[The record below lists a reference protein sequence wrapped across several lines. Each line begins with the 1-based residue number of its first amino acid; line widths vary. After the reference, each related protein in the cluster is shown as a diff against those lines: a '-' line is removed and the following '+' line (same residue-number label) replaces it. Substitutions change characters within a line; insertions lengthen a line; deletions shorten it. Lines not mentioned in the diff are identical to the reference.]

1 LNLYI
6 VTGLSGAGKTN
17 ALRTFEDNNYY
28 CIDNLPAKLL
38 PNAIQDLE
46 NNQIK
51 SVAISIDSRSLNIE
65 MLPEILEKLKLL
77 KISFKLIFLTASI
90 EQIIKR
96 FNESRRKHP
105 LNKNNSS
112 LREAI
117 VKDQETLSMI
127 EDDFIHIDT
136 SNLNLTSLN
145 VKINDLIDSKL
156 SFHIHLSSFAYK
168 KAIPLDIDF
177 IFDVRELPNPFY
189 KDDLKKLTGLDK
201 PLKKYL
207 LELEETKEI
216 IQDISS
222 FLRPRI
228 KRYLLQGRK
237 YLAIGFG
244 CTGGRH
250 RSVFI
255 TEEIAN
261 IIKNNNNDDLYV
273 STFHRELNV

>member
-1 LNLYI
+1 MNLYI
-6 VTGLSGAGKTN
+6 ITGLSGAGKTN
-17 ALRTFEDNNYY
+17 ALRTFEDNNFY

-38 PNAIQDLE
+38 SNAIQDLE

-65 MLPEILEKLKLL
+65 MLPEILEELKLL

-105 LNKNNSS
+105 LSKNKTS

-117 VKDQETLSMI
+117 VKDQEILSMI
-127 EDDFIHIDT
+127 EDDYIHIDT

-207 LELEETKEI
+207 LEFEETKEI

-222 FLRPRI
+222 FLGPRI
-228 KRYLLQGRK
+228 KKYALQGRK

-261 IIKNNNNDDLYV
+261 IIKNNNNDLHV

>member
-1 LNLYI
+1 MNLYI
-6 VTGLSGAGKTN
+6 ITGLSGAGKTN
-17 ALRTFEDNNYY
+17 ALRTFEDNNFY

-38 PNAIQDLE
+38 SNAIQDLE

-65 MLPEILEKLKLL
+65 MLPEILEELKLL

-105 LNKNNSS
+105 LSKNKTS

-117 VKDQETLSMI
+117 VKDQEILSMI
-127 EDDFIHIDT
+127 EDDYIHIDT

-189 KDDLKKLTGLDK
+189 KDDLKNLTGLDK
-201 PLKKYL
+201 PLKEYL
-207 LELEETKEI
+207 LNFEETKEI
-216 IQDISS
+216 IQDITS

-228 KRYLLQGRK
+228 KKYELQGRK

-261 IIKNNNNDDLYV
+261 IIKNNNNDLHV
-273 STFHRELNV
+273 STFHRELDV

>member
-1 LNLYI
+1 MNLYI
-6 VTGLSGAGKTN
+6 ITGLSGAGKTN

-46 NNQIK
+46 NNHIS

-65 MLPEILEKLKLL
+65 MLPEILEELKLL

-105 LNKNNSS
+105 LSKNKTS

-117 VKDQETLSMI
+117 VKDQEILSMI
-127 EDDFIHIDT
+127 EDDYIQIDT

-201 PLKKYL
+201 PLKEYL
-207 LELEETKEI
+207 LNFEETKEI
-216 IQDISS
+216 IQDITS

-228 KRYLLQGRK
+228 KKYKLQGRK

-261 IIKNNNNDDLYV
+261 IIKNNNNDLHV
-273 STFHRELNV
+273 STFHRELDV

>member
-1 LNLYI
+1 MNLYI
-6 VTGLSGAGKTN
+6 ITGLSGAGKTN
-17 ALRTFEDNNYY
+17 ALRTFEDNNFY

-38 PNAIQDLE
+38 PNAIQELE
-46 NNQIK
+46 NNLIK
-51 SVAISIDSRSLNIE
+51 SIAISIDSRSLNIE
-65 MLPEILEKLKLL
+65 MLPEILEELKQL

-105 LNKNNSS
+105 LSKNKTS

-117 VKDQETLSMI
+117 VKDQEILSMI
-127 EDDFIHIDT
+127 EDDYIHIDT
-136 SNLNLTSLN
+136 SNLNLTSLS

-189 KDDLKKLTGLDK
+189 KDDLKNLTGLDK

-207 LELEETKEI
+207 LEFEETKEI
-216 IQDISS
+216 IEDISS

-228 KRYLLQGRK
+228 KKYGLQGRK

-261 IIKNNNNDDLYV
+261 IIKNNNNDLYV
-273 STFHRELNV
+273 STFHRELDV

>member
-1 LNLYI
+1 MNLYI
-6 VTGLSGAGKTN
+6 ITGLSGAGKTN

-38 PNAIQDLE
+38 PNAIQDLK
-46 NNQIK
+46 NNLIK
-51 SVAISIDSRSLNIE
+51 SAAISIDSRSLNIE
-65 MLPEILEKLKLL
+65 MLPEILEELKLL

-105 LNKNNSS
+105 LSKNKTS

-117 VKDQETLSMI
+117 IKDQEILSMI
-127 EDDFIHIDT
+127 EDDYIHIDT

-189 KDDLKKLTGLDK
+189 KDYLKNLTGLDN

-207 LELEETKEI
+207 LEFEETKEI
-216 IQDISS
+216 IEDISS

-228 KRYLLQGRK
+228 KKYELQGRK

-261 IIKNNNNDDLYV
+261 IIKNNNNDLHV
-273 STFHRELNV
+273 STFHRELDV

>member
-1 LNLYI
+1 LNLFI
-6 VTGLSGAGKTN
+6 ITGLSGAGKTN

-65 MLPEILEKLKLL
+65 MLPEILEELKLL

-105 LNKNNSS
+105 LSKNKTS

-117 VKDQETLSMI
+117 VKDQEILSII
-127 EDDFIHIDT
+127 EDDYIHIDT

-145 VKINDLIDSKL
+145 IKINDLIDSKL

-207 LELEETKEI
+207 LEFEETREI
-216 IQDISS
+216 IHDISS

-228 KRYLLQGRK
+228 KKYGLQGRK

-261 IIKNNNNDDLYV
+261 IIKNNNNDLHV
-273 STFHRELNV
+273 STFHRELDV

>member
-1 LNLYI
+1 MNLYI
-6 VTGLSGAGKTN
+6 ITGLSGAGKTN

-51 SVAISIDSRSLNIE
+51 SIAISIDSRSLNIE

-105 LNKNNSS
+105 LSKNKTS

-117 VKDQETLSMI
+117 VKDQEILSMI

-168 KAIPLDIDF
+168 KVIPLDIDF

-189 KDDLKKLTGLDK
+189 KDDLKNLTGLDK

-207 LELEETKEI
+207 LEFEETKEI

-222 FLRPRI
+222 FLKPRI
-228 KRYLLQGRK
+228 KKYGLQGRK

-261 IIKNNNNDDLYV
+261 IIKNNNNDLHV
-273 STFHRELNV
+273 STFHRELDV

>member
-1 LNLYI
+1 MNLYI
-6 VTGLSGAGKTN
+6 ITGLSGAGKTN

-38 PNAIQDLE
+38 PNAIQDLK
-46 NNQIK
+46 NNLIK
-51 SVAISIDSRSLNIE
+51 SAAISIDSRSLNIE
-65 MLPEILEKLKLL
+65 MLPEILEELKLL

-105 LNKNNSS
+105 LSKNKTS

-117 VKDQETLSMI
+117 VKDQEILSMI
-127 EDDFIHIDT
+127 EDDYIHIDT

-189 KDDLKKLTGLDK
+189 KDNLKNLTGLDK
-201 PLKKYL
+201 PLKEYL
-207 LELEETKEI
+207 LNFEETKEI
-216 IQDISS
+216 IQDITS

-228 KRYLLQGRK
+228 KKYELQGRK

-261 IIKNNNNDDLYV
+261 IIKNNNNDLHV
-273 STFHRELNV
+273 STFHRELDV

>member
-1 LNLYI
+1 MNLYI
-6 VTGLSGAGKTN
+6 ITGLSGAGKTN

-65 MLPEILEKLKLL
+65 MLPEILEELKLL

-105 LNKNNSS
+105 LSKNKTS

-117 VKDQETLSMI
+117 VKDQEILSMI
-127 EDDFIHIDT
+127 EDDYIHIDT

-189 KDDLKKLTGLDK
+189 KDDLKNLTGLDK

-207 LELEETKEI
+207 LEFEETKEI

-228 KRYLLQGRK
+228 KKYGLQGRK

-261 IIKNNNNDDLYV
+261 IIKNNNNDLHV
-273 STFHRELNV
+273 STFHRELDV

>member
-1 LNLYI
+1 MNLFI
-6 VTGLSGAGKTN
+6 ITGLSGAGKTN

-46 NNQIK
+46 NNQIT

-77 KISFKLIFLTASI
+77 NISFKLIFLTATI
-90 EQIIKR
+90 DQIIKR

-105 LNKNNSS
+105 LSKNKTS

-117 VKDQETLSMI
+117 VKDQEILSMI
-127 EDDFIHIDT
+127 DDYIHIDT

-145 VKINDLIDSKL
+145 IKINDLIDSKL

-189 KDDLKKLTGLDK
+189 KDDLKKLTGLNK

-207 LELEETKEI
+207 LEFEETKEI

-228 KRYLLQGRK
+228 KKYTLQGRK

-261 IIKNNNNDDLYV
+261 IIKNNNNDLHV

>member
-6 VTGLSGAGKTN
+6 ITGLSGAGKTN
-17 ALRTFEDNNYY
+17 ALRTFEDNNFY

-38 PNAIQDLE
+38 PNAIQELE
-46 NNQIK
+46 NNLIK

-65 MLPEILEKLKLL
+65 MLPEILEELKQL

-105 LNKNNSS
+105 LSKNKTS

-117 VKDQETLSMI
+117 VKDQEILSMI
-127 EDDFIHIDT
+127 EDDYIHIDT
-136 SNLNLTSLN
+136 SNLNLTSLSI
-145 VKINDLIDSKL
+145 KINDLIDSKL

-189 KDDLKKLTGLDK
+189 KDDLKNLTGLDK

-207 LELEETKEI
+207 LEFEETKEI
-216 IQDISS
+216 IEDISS

-228 KRYLLQGRK
+228 KKYGLQGRK

-261 IIKNNNNDDLYV
+261 IIKNNNNDLYV
-273 STFHRELNV
+273 STFHRELDV

>member
-1 LNLYI
+1 LNLFI
-6 VTGLSGAGKTN
+6 ITGLSGAGKTN

-38 PNAIQDLE
+38 SNAIQDLE

-65 MLPEILEKLKLL
+65 MLPEILNELKLL

-105 LNKNNSS
+105 LSKNKTS

-117 VKDQETLSMI
+117 VKDQEILSML
-127 EDDFIHIDT
+127 EDDYIHIDT

-207 LELEETKEI
+207 LEFEETREI
-216 IQDISS
+216 IHDISS

-228 KRYLLQGRK
+228 KKYGLQGRK

-261 IIKNNNNDDLYV
+261 IIKNNNNDLHV
-273 STFHRELNV
+273 STFHRELDV

>member
-6 VTGLSGAGKTN
+6 ITGLSGAGKTN

-46 NNQIK
+46 SNQIK

-65 MLPEILEKLKLL
+65 MLPEILEELKLL

-105 LNKNNSS
+105 LSKNKTS

-117 VKDQETLSMI
+117 VKDQEILSML
-127 EDDFIHIDT
+127 EDYYIHIDT

-145 VKINDLIDSKL
+145 KKINDLIDSKL

-189 KDDLKKLTGLDK
+189 KDDLKNLTGLDLS
-201 PLKKYL
+201 LKKYL
-207 LELEETKEI
+207 LEFEETKEI

-228 KRYLLQGRK
+228 KKYGLQGRK

-261 IIKNNNNDDLYV
+261 IIKNNNNDLHV
-273 STFHRELNV
+273 STFHRELDV

>member
-1 LNLYI
+1 MNLFI
-6 VTGLSGAGKTN
+6 ITGLSGAGKTN

-65 MLPEILEKLKLL
+65 MLPEILEELKLL

-105 LNKNNSS
+105 LSKNKTS

-117 VKDQETLSMI
+117 FKDQEILSML
-127 EDDFIHIDT
+127 EDDYINIDT

-189 KDDLKKLTGLDK
+189 KDNLKNLTGLDK
-201 PLKKYL
+201 PLKEYL
-207 LELEETKEI
+207 LNFEETKEI
-216 IQDISS
+216 IQDITS

-228 KRYLLQGRK
+228 KKYELQGRK

-261 IIKNNNNDDLYV
+261 IIKNNNNDLHV
-273 STFHRELNV
+273 STFHRELDV

>member
-1 LNLYI
+1 LNLFI
-6 VTGLSGAGKTN
+6 ITGLSGAGKTN

-65 MLPEILEKLKLL
+65 MLPEILEELKLL

-105 LNKNNSS
+105 LSKNKTS

-117 VKDQETLSMI
+117 VKDQEILSMI
-127 EDDFIHIDT
+127 KDDYIHIDT

-145 VKINDLIDSKL
+145 IKINDLIDSKL

-207 LELEETKEI
+207 LEFEETRELI
-216 IQDISS
+216 HDISS

-228 KRYLLQGRK
+228 KKYGLQGRK

-261 IIKNNNNDDLYV
+261 IIKNNNNDLHV
-273 STFHRELNV
+273 STFHRELDV

>member
-1 LNLYI
+1 MNLYI
-6 VTGLSGAGKTN
+6 ITGLSGAGKTN

-65 MLPEILEKLKLL
+65 MLPEILEELKLL

-105 LNKNNSS
+105 LSKNKTS

-117 VKDQETLSMI
+117 VKDQEILSMI
-127 EDDFIHIDT
+127 EDDYIHIDT

-189 KDDLKKLTGLDK
+189 KDDLKNLTGLDK
-201 PLKKYL
+201 PLKEYL
-207 LELEETKEI
+207 LNFEETKEI
-216 IQDISS
+216 IQDITS

-228 KRYLLQGRK
+228 KKYGLQGRK

-261 IIKNNNNDDLYV
+261 IIKNNNNDLHV

>member
-1 LNLYI
+1 MNLYI
-6 VTGLSGAGKTN
+6 ITGLSGAGKTN
-17 ALRTFEDNNYY
+17 ALRTFEDNNFY

-38 PNAIQDLE
+38 PNAIQELE
-46 NNQIK
+46 NNLIK

-65 MLPEILEKLKLL
+65 MLPEILEELKHL

-105 LNKNNSS
+105 LSKNKTS

-117 VKDQETLSMI
+117 VKDQEILSMI
-127 EDDFIHIDT
+127 EDDYIHIDT
-136 SNLNLTSLN
+136 SNLNLTSLS

-189 KDDLKKLTGLDK
+189 KDDLKNLTGLDK

-207 LELEETKEI
+207 LEFEETKEI
-216 IQDISS
+216 IEDISS

-228 KRYLLQGRK
+228 KKYGLQGRK

-261 IIKNNNNDDLYV
+261 IIKNNNNDLYV
-273 STFHRELNV
+273 STFHRELDV

>member
-6 VTGLSGAGKTN
+6 ITGLSGAGKTN

-38 PNAIQDLE
+38 PNAIQDLK
-46 NNQIK
+46 NNLIK
-51 SVAISIDSRSLNIE
+51 SAAISIDSRSLNIE
-65 MLPEILEKLKLL
+65 MLPEILEELKLL

-105 LNKNNSS
+105 LSKNKTS

-117 VKDQETLSMI
+117 VKDQEILSMI
-127 EDDFIHIDT
+127 EDDYIHIDT

-168 KAIPLDIDF
+168 KGIPLDIDF

-189 KDDLKKLTGLDK
+189 KDNLKNLTGLDK
-201 PLKKYL
+201 PLKEYL
-207 LELEETKEI
+207 LNFEETKEI
-216 IQDISS
+216 IQDITS

-228 KRYLLQGRK
+228 KKYELQGRK

-261 IIKNNNNDDLYV
+261 IIKNNNNDLHV
-273 STFHRELNV
+273 STFHRELDV

>member
-1 LNLYI
+1 MNLYI
-6 VTGLSGAGKTN
+6 ITGLSGAGKTN

-38 PNAIQDLE
+38 PNAIKDLE
-46 NNQIK
+46 NNHIK
-51 SVAISIDSRSLNIE
+51 SVAISIDSRTLNIE
-65 MLPEILEKLKLL
+65 MLPEILEELKLL
-77 KISFKLIFLTASI
+77 KISYKLIFLSASI

-105 LNKNNSS
+105 LSKNQTS

-117 VKDQETLSMI
+117 VNDQDILSLIKDDSV
-127 EDDFIHIDT
+127 HIDT

-145 VKINDLIDSKL
+145 IKINSLIDSKL
-156 SFHIHLSSFAYK
+156 DFHVHLSSFAYK
-168 KAIPLDIDF
+168 KSIPLDNDF

-189 KDDLKKLTGLDK
+189 KDEFKELTGLDA
-201 PLKKYL
+201 PLIEYL
-207 LELEETKEI
+207 SKLQETKEI
-216 IQDISS
+216 INDISS
-222 FLRPRI
+222 FLSPRI
-228 KRYLLQGRK
+228 KKYALQGRK

-250 RSVFI
+250 RSVFM

-261 IIKNNNNDDLYV
+261 IIKNTNNDLYV
-273 STFHRELNV
+273 STFHREINV

>member
-1 LNLYI
+1 MNLFI
-6 VTGLSGAGKTN
+6 ITGLSGAGKTN

-65 MLPEILEKLKLL
+65 MLPEILEELKLL

-105 LNKNNSS
+105 LSKNNTS

-117 VKDQETLSMI
+117 VKDQEILSMI
-127 EDDFIHIDT
+127 EDDYIHIDT

-145 VKINDLIDSKL
+145 IKINDLIDSKL

-207 LELEETKEI
+207 LEFEETKEI
-216 IQDISS
+216 IHDISS

-228 KRYLLQGRK
+228 KKYGLQGRK

-261 IIKNNNNDDLYV
+261 IIKNNNNDLHV
-273 STFHRELNV
+273 STFHRELDV

>member
-6 VTGLSGAGKTN
+6 ITGLSGAGKTN

-38 PNAIQDLE
+38 PNAIQDLK
-46 NNQIK
+46 NNLIK
-51 SVAISIDSRSLNIE
+51 SAAISIDSRSLNIE
-65 MLPEILEKLKLL
+65 MLPEILEELKLL

-105 LNKNNSS
+105 LSKNKTS
-112 LREAI
+112 LRGAI
-117 VKDQETLSMI
+117 VKDQEILSMI
-127 EDDFIHIDT
+127 EDDYIHIDT

-189 KDDLKKLTGLDK
+189 KDNLKNLTGLDK
-201 PLKKYL
+201 PLKEYL
-207 LELEETKEI
+207 LNFEETKEI
-216 IQDISS
+216 IQDITS

-228 KRYLLQGRK
+228 KKYELQGRK

-261 IIKNNNNDDLYV
+261 IIKNNNNDLHV
-273 STFHRELNV
+273 STFHRELDV

>member
-1 LNLYI
+1 MNLYI
-6 VTGLSGAGKTN
+6 ITGLSGAGKTN

-38 PNAIQDLE
+38 PNAIQDLK
-46 NNQIK
+46 NNLIK
-51 SVAISIDSRSLNIE
+51 SAAISIDSRSLNIE
-65 MLPEILEKLKLL
+65 MLPEILEELKLL

-105 LNKNNSS
+105 LSKNKTS

-117 VKDQETLSMI
+117 FKDQEILSMLE
-127 EDDFIHIDT
+127 EDYIHIDT

-189 KDDLKKLTGLDK
+189 KDDLKNLTGLDK
-201 PLKKYL
+201 SLKEYL
-207 LELEETKEI
+207 LNFEETKEI
-216 IQDISS
+216 IQDIIS

-228 KRYLLQGRK
+228 KKYELQGRK

-261 IIKNNNNDDLYV
+261 IIKNNNNDLHV
-273 STFHRELNV
+273 STFHRELDV

>member
-1 LNLYI
+1 M
-6 VTGLSGAGKTN
+6 SGAGKTN

-65 MLPEILEKLKLL
+65 MLPEILEELKLL

-105 LNKNNSS
+105 LSKNKTS

-117 VKDQETLSMI
+117 VKDQEILSMI
-127 EDDFIHIDT
+127 EDDYIHIDT

-189 KDDLKKLTGLDK
+189 KDDLKNLTGLDK

-207 LELEETKEI
+207 LEFEETKEI

-228 KRYLLQGRK
+228 KKYELQGRK

-261 IIKNNNNDDLYV
+261 IIKNNNNDLHV
-273 STFHRELNV
+273 STFHRELDV

>member
-1 LNLYI
+1 MNLYI
-6 VTGLSGAGKTN
+6 ITGLSGAGKTN

-38 PNAIQDLE
+38 PNAIQDLD

-65 MLPEILEKLKLL
+65 MLPEILEELKLL

-105 LNKNNSS
+105 LCKNKTS

-117 VKDQETLSMI
+117 VKDQEILSMI
-127 EDDFIHIDT
+127 EDDYIHIDT
-136 SNLNLTSLN
+136 SNLNLTSLS

-189 KDDLKKLTGLDK
+189 KDDLKNLTGLDLS
-201 PLKKYL
+201 LKKYL
-207 LELEETKEI
+207 LEFEETKEM

-228 KRYLLQGRK
+228 KKYGLQGRK

-261 IIKNNNNDDLYV
+261 IIKNNNNELYV
-273 STFHRELNV
+273 STFHRELDV

>member
-6 VTGLSGAGKTN
+6 ITGLSGAGKTN

-38 PNAIQDLE
+38 PNAIQDLK
-46 NNQIK
+46 NNLIK
-51 SVAISIDSRSLNIE
+51 SAAISIDSRSLNIE
-65 MLPEILEKLKLL
+65 MLPEILEELKLL

-105 LNKNNSS
+105 LSKNKTS

-117 VKDQETLSMI
+117 VKDQEILSMI
-127 EDDFIHIDT
+127 EDDYIHIDT

-189 KDDLKKLTGLDK
+189 KDDLKNLTGLDK
-201 PLKKYL
+201 PLKEYL
-207 LELEETKEI
+207 LNFEETKEI
-216 IQDISS
+216 IQDITS

-228 KRYLLQGRK
+228 KKYKLQGRK

-261 IIKNNNNDDLYV
+261 IIKNNNNDLHV
-273 STFHRELNV
+273 STFHRELDV

>member
-1 LNLYI
+1 MNLFI
-6 VTGLSGAGKTN
+6 ITGWSGAGKTN

-38 PNAIQDLE
+38 INAIQDLE

-77 KISFKLIFLTASI
+77 NISFKLIFLTATI
-90 EQIIKR
+90 DQIIKR

-105 LNKNNSS
+105 LSKNKTS
-112 LREAI
+112 LRDAI
-117 VKDQETLSMI
+117 VKDQEILSMI
-127 EDDFIHIDT
+127 EDDYIHIDT

-145 VKINDLIDSKL
+145 VKINDLIDSRL

-189 KDDLKKLTGLDK
+189 KDDLKKLTGLDN
-201 PLKKYL
+201 PIKKYL
-207 LELEETKEI
+207 LEFEETKEI

-222 FLRPRI
+222 FLGPRI
-228 KRYLLQGRK
+228 KKYALQGRK

-255 TEEIAN
+255 TEVIAD
-261 IIKNNNNDDLYV
+261 IIKNNNNDLHV

>member
-1 LNLYI
+1 MNLYI
-6 VTGLSGAGKTN
+6 ITGLSGAGKTN

-38 PNAIQDLE
+38 PNAIQDLD

-65 MLPEILEKLKLL
+65 MLPEILEELKHL
-77 KISFKLIFLTASI
+77 KVSFKLIFLTASI

-105 LNKNNSS
+105 LSKNKTS

-117 VKDQETLSMI
+117 VKDQEILSML
-127 EDDFIHIDT
+127 EDDYIHIDT

-189 KDDLKKLTGLDK
+189 KDDLKNLTGLDLS
-201 PLKKYL
+201 LKKYL
-207 LELEETKEI
+207 LEFEETKEI

-222 FLRPRI
+222 FLGPRI
-228 KRYLLQGRK
+228 KKYALQGRK

-250 RSVFI
+250 RSVFV

-261 IIKNNNNDDLYV
+261 IIKSNNNDLHV
-273 STFHRELNV
+273 STFHRELDV

>member
-1 LNLYI
+1 MNLYI
-6 VTGLSGAGKTN
+6 ITGLSGAGKTN

-38 PNAIQDLE
+38 PNAIQDLK
-46 NNQIK
+46 NNLVK
-51 SVAISIDSRSLNIE
+51 SAAITIDSRSLNIE
-65 MLPEILEKLKLL
+65 MLPEILEELKLL

-105 LNKNNSS
+105 LSKNKTS

-117 VKDQETLSMI
+117 VKDQEILSMI
-127 EDDFIHIDT
+127 EDDYIHIDT

-189 KDDLKKLTGLDK
+189 KDDLKNLTGLDK
-201 PLKKYL
+201 PLKEYL
-207 LELEETKEI
+207 LNFEETKEI
-216 IQDISS
+216 IQDITS

-228 KRYLLQGRK
+228 KKYKLQGRK

-261 IIKNNNNDDLYV
+261 IIKNNNNDLHV
-273 STFHRELNV
+273 STFHRELDV

>member
-1 LNLYI
+1 MNLYI
-6 VTGLSGAGKTN
+6 ITGLSGAGKTN

-38 PNAIQDLE
+38 PNAIQDLK
-46 NNQIK
+46 NNQVK
-51 SVAISIDSRSLNIE
+51 SAAISIDSRSLNIE
-65 MLPEILEKLKLL
+65 MLPEILEELKLL

-105 LNKNNSS
+105 LSKNKTS

-117 VKDQETLSMI
+117 VKDQEILSMI
-127 EDDFIHIDT
+127 EDDYIHIDT

-189 KDDLKKLTGLDK
+189 KDDLKNLTGLDK
-201 PLKKYL
+201 PLKEYL
-207 LELEETKEI
+207 LNFQETKEI
-216 IQDISS
+216 INDISS

-228 KRYLLQGRK
+228 KKYGLQGRK

-261 IIKNNNNDDLYV
+261 IIKNNNNDLHV
-273 STFHRELNV
+273 STFHRELDV

>member
-1 LNLYI
+1 MNLYI
-6 VTGLSGAGKTN
+6 ITGLSGAGKTN

-65 MLPEILEKLKLL
+65 MLPEILEELKLL

-105 LNKNNSS
+105 LSKNKTS

-117 VKDQETLSMI
+117 VKDQEILSMI
-127 EDDFIHIDT
+127 ENDYIHIDT

-189 KDDLKKLTGLDK
+189 KDNLKNLTGLDK
-201 PLKKYL
+201 PLKEYL
-207 LELEETKEI
+207 LNFEETKEI
-216 IQDISS
+216 IQDITS

-228 KRYLLQGRK
+228 KKYELQGRK

-261 IIKNNNNDDLYV
+261 IIKNNNNDLHV
-273 STFHRELNV
+273 STFHRELDV

>member
-1 LNLYI
+1 MNLYI
-6 VTGLSGAGKTN
+6 ITGLSGAGKTN

-38 PNAIQDLE
+38 PNAIQDLK
-46 NNQIK
+46 NNLII
-51 SVAISIDSRSLNIE
+51 SAAISIDSRSLNIE
-65 MLPEILEKLKLL
+65 MLPEILEELKLL

-105 LNKNNSS
+105 LSKNKTS

-117 VKDQETLSMI
+117 VKDQEILSMI
-127 EDDFIHIDT
+127 EDDYIHIDT

-189 KDDLKKLTGLDK
+189 KDNLKNLTGLDK
-201 PLKKYL
+201 PLKEYL
-207 LELEETKEI
+207 LNFEETKQI
-216 IQDISS
+216 IQDITS

-228 KRYLLQGRK
+228 KKYELQGRK

-261 IIKNNNNDDLYV
+261 IIKNNNNDLHV
-273 STFHRELNV
+273 STFHRELDV

>member
-1 LNLYI
+1 MNLYI
-6 VTGLSGAGKTN
+6 ITGLSGAGKTN

-38 PNAIQDLE
+38 PNAIQDLK
-46 NNQIK
+46 NNLVK
-51 SVAISIDSRSLNIE
+51 SAAISIDSRSLNIE
-65 MLPEILEKLKLL
+65 MLPEILEELKLL

-105 LNKNNSS
+105 LSKNKTS

-117 VKDQETLSMI
+117 VKDQEILSMI
-127 EDDFIHIDT
+127 EDDYIHIDT

-145 VKINDLIDSKL
+145 IKINDLIDSKL

-207 LELEETKEI
+207 LEFEETKEI
-216 IQDISS
+216 IHDISS

-228 KRYLLQGRK
+228 KKYGLQGRK

-261 IIKNNNNDDLYV
+261 IIKNNNNDLHV
-273 STFHRELNV
+273 STFHRELDV

>member
-1 LNLYI
+1 M
-6 VTGLSGAGKTN
+6 SGAGKTN

-65 MLPEILEKLKLL
+65 MLPEILEELKLL
-77 KISFKLIFLTASI
+77 KITFKLIFLTASI

-105 LNKNNSS
+105 LSKNKTS

-117 VKDQETLSMI
+117 VKDQEILSMI
-127 EDDFIHIDT
+127 EDDYIHIDT

-189 KDDLKKLTGLDK
+189 KDDLKNLTGLDK
-201 PLKKYL
+201 PLKEYL
-207 LELEETKEI
+207 LNFEETKEI
-216 IQDISS
+216 IQDITS

-228 KRYLLQGRK
+228 KKYELQGRK

-261 IIKNNNNDDLYV
+261 IIKNNNNDLHV
-273 STFHRELNV
+273 STFHRELDV

>member
-1 LNLYI
+1 MNLYI
-6 VTGLSGAGKTN
+6 ITGLSGAGKTN

-38 PNAIQDLE
+38 PNAIQDLK
-46 NNQIK
+46 NNLVK
-51 SVAISIDSRSLNIE
+51 SAAISIDSRSLNIE
-65 MLPEILEKLKLL
+65 MLPEILEELKLL

-105 LNKNNSS
+105 LSKNKTS

-117 VKDQETLSMI
+117 VKDQEILSMI
-127 EDDFIHIDT
+127 EDDYIHIDT

-145 VKINDLIDSKL
+145 IKINDLIDSKL

-207 LELEETKEI
+207 LEFEETREI
-216 IQDISS
+216 IHDILS

-228 KRYLLQGRK
+228 KKYELQGRK

-261 IIKNNNNDDLYV
+261 IIKNNNNDLHV
-273 STFHRELNV
+273 STFHRELDV

>member
-1 LNLYI
+1 MNLYI
-6 VTGLSGAGKTN
+6 ITGLSGAGKTN

-38 PNAIQDLE
+38 PNAIQDLK
-46 NNQIK
+46 NNLIK
-51 SVAISIDSRSLNIE
+51 SAAISIDSRSLNIE
-65 MLPEILEKLKLL
+65 MLPEILEELKLL

-105 LNKNNSS
+105 LSKNKTS

-117 VKDQETLSMI
+117 VKDQEILSMI
-127 EDDFIHIDT
+127 EDDYIHIDT

-189 KDDLKKLTGLDK
+189 KDDLKNLTGLDK
-201 PLKKYL
+201 PLKEYL
-207 LELEETKEI
+207 LNFEETKEI
-216 IQDISS
+216 IQDITS

-228 KRYLLQGRK
+228 KKYKLQGRK

-261 IIKNNNNDDLYV
+261 IIKNNNELYV
-273 STFHRELNV
+273 STFHRELDV

>member
-1 LNLYI
+1 MNLYI
-6 VTGLSGAGKTN
+6 ITGLSGAGKTN

-65 MLPEILEKLKLL
+65 MLPEILEELKLL

-105 LNKNNSS
+105 LSKNKTS

-117 VKDQETLSMI
+117 VKDQEILSMI

-189 KDDLKKLTGLDK
+189 KDDLKNLTGLDK

-207 LELEETKEI
+207 LEFEETKEI

-228 KRYLLQGRK
+228 KKYGLQGRK

-261 IIKNNNNDDLYV
+261 IIKNNNNDLHV
-273 STFHRELNV
+273 STFHRELDV

>member
-1 LNLYI
+1 MNLYI
-6 VTGLSGAGKTN
+6 ITGLSGAGKTN

-38 PNAIQDLE
+38 PNAIQDLK
-46 NNQIK
+46 NNLIK
-51 SVAISIDSRSLNIE
+51 SAAISIDSRSLNIE
-65 MLPEILEKLKLL
+65 MLPEILEELKLL

-105 LNKNNSS
+105 LSKNNTS

-117 VKDQETLSMI
+117 VKDQEILSMI
-127 EDDFIHIDT
+127 EDDYIHIDT

-189 KDDLKKLTGLDK
+189 KDDLKNLTGLDK
-201 PLKKYL
+201 PLKEYL
-207 LELEETKEI
+207 LNFEETKEI
-216 IQDISS
+216 IQDITS

-228 KRYLLQGRK
+228 KKYELQGRK

-261 IIKNNNNDDLYV
+261 IIKINNNDLHV
-273 STFHRELNV
+273 STFHRELDV

>member
-6 VTGLSGAGKTN
+6 ITGLSGAGKTN

-38 PNAIQDLE
+38 PNAIKDLE
-46 NNQIK
+46 NNHIK
-51 SVAISIDSRSLNIE
+51 SVAISIDSRTLNIE
-65 MLPEILEKLKLL
+65 MLPEILEELKLL
-77 KISFKLIFLTASI
+77 KISYKLIFLSASI

-105 LNKNNSS
+105 LSKNQTS

-117 VKDQETLSMI
+117 VKDQDILSLI
-127 EDDFIHIDT
+127 KDDSVHIDT

-145 VKINDLIDSKL
+145 IKINSLIDSKL
-156 SFHIHLSSFAYK
+156 DFHIHLSSFAYK
-168 KAIPLDIDF
+168 KSIPLDNDF

-189 KDDLKKLTGLDK
+189 KDEFKELTGLDT
-201 PLKKYL
+201 PLIEYL
-207 LELEETKEI
+207 SKLEETKEI
-216 IQDISS
+216 INDISS
-222 FLRPRI
+222 FLSPRI
-228 KRYLLQGRK
+228 KKYALQGRK

-250 RSVFI
+250 RSVFM

-261 IIKNNNNDDLYV
+261 IIKNTNNDLYV
-273 STFHRELNV
+273 STFHREINV